1 MHLLDIG
8 VIDSVGCWCIC
19 FRSPVDR
26 EDVVKKYE
34 TLITSSSSSLS
45 ALLVTNDVM
54 VVRKLCSQG
63 FLAAVAYLA
72 RTKLETKEFCAIAMA

>member
-1 MHLLDIG
+1 MLVLVIVLD
-8 VIDSVGCWCIC
+8 VGT
-19 FRSPVDR
+19 FVLSPLSDR

-45 ALLVTNDVM
+45 VLLVTNDVV

-63 FLAAVAYLA
+63 LLTAVAYLA
-72 RTKLETKEFCAIAMA
+72 RTKLPAHNRPKSCAIAMA